1 MSTHDPSRINIHQL
15 VSLKNKADLEA
26 QTRRLR
32 QAPPSPPE
40 FKELYREALDI
51 LEIKGHTE
59 GSLIQLVDR
68 VIGNKKKDEDPQWNE
83 GMLEKLREKVSD
95 LAIELSTEKF
105 KPLLIYLLDK
115 SVLHKTLHSK
125 QRSRMITQD

>member
-1 MSTHDPSRINIHQL
+1 M
-15 VSLKNKADLEA
+15 
-26 QTRRLR
+26 
-32 QAPPSPPE
+32 
-40 FKELYREALDI
+40 
-51 LEIKGHTE
+51 
-59 GSLIQLVDR
+59 DR